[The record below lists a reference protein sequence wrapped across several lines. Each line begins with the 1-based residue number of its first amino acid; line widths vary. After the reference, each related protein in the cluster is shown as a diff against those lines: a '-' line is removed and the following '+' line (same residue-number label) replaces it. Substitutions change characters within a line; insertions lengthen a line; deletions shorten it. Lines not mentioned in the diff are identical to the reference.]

1 MLIKKILNP
10 NYYDIFKAMSY
21 FYKEPLTLI
30 FIDNYLN
37 NMKLTNLTYED
48 DKIKICSGLL
58 VNDTMMI
65 YSFLI
70 KNSNV
75 LIKYDYDIFIISK
88 YNNKIINKTINKTIK
103 EFKRSKGINRS
114 KYFKLTKTENFQL
127 NRKIIFND
135 NNIFTFYLNI
145 FHYSY
150 RSRLYK
156 NKYKNF
162 RYLLYIILKT
172 KFYKYKKYV
181 NKKEH
186 SIRYCKNIYINDKY
200 NLHYYSNI
208 FHLIV

>member
-10 NYYDIFKAMSY
+10 IYYDIFKAMSY

-58 VNDTMMI
+58 VFNTMII
-65 YSFLI
+65 YAFFV

-75 LIKYDYDIFIISK
+75 LIKYDYHIFTISK
-88 YNNKIINKTINKTIK
+88 YNNKIINKTIK
-103 EFKRSKGINRS
+103 EFTRSKGINRS
-114 KYFKLTKTENFQL
+114 KYFKLTKTEYFQL

-135 NNIFTFYLNI
+135 NNILTFHLNR
-145 FHYSY
+145 FYYRY
-150 RSRLYK
+150 RSRLCEY
-156 NKYKNF
+156 KYKTF
-162 RYLLYIILKT
+162 IYLLYFILKT